1 MIVRKLRAWRKRHGL
16 SQQAAVE
23 AMQARNYVVSVRTLQ
38 AWERGAR
45 KPGKLATQ
53 ALKTFLE
60 QAGP

>member
-1 MIVRKLRAWRKRHGL
+1 
-16 SQQAAVE
+16 
-23 AMQARNYVVSVRTLQ
+23 MQARNYVVSVRTLQ